1 MSHCTYQEPVLQEY
15 SSFFNVHVD
24 SSSSVTLTHSS
35 SISNPHH
42 IFKYPFSLFQVLKN
56 DHG

>member
-24 SSSSVTLTHSS
+24 SSSSVKLTHSS

-42 IFKYPFSLFQVLKN
+42 IFKYTFSLFQVKE
-56 DHG
+56 